1 MFTIYQLVIRISL
14 AHPQFFTDQNMVKPH
29 WVARVAMPEELGME
43 RPKRLS
49 FEALKPGGLGPV
61 KSLYRDVYLAAN

>member
-1 MFTIYQLVIRISL
+1 LPCL
-14 AHPQFFTDQNMVKPH
+14 
-29 WVARVAMPEELGME
+29 PEELGME

-61 KSLYRDVYLAAN
+61 KSLYRDVYLVAN